1 MDSSGT
7 GYVSDFCNETLLLLL
22 LLLFK
27 QILSNV
33 TTGFLAG
40 HVINAV
46 GESEILNCNIECA
59 FLLSYLR
66 IQYYADPVSIR
77 PLS

>member
-33 TTGFLAG
+33 IILFLAG
-40 HVINAV
+40 YVINAV
-46 GESEILNCNIECA
+46 GESDILNCSMGCA
-59 FLLSYLR
+59 C
-66 IQYYADPVSIR
+66 SIIIFTHSI
-77 PLS
+77 LC

>member
-7 GYVSDFCNETLLLLL
+7 GYVSGFFNETLLLLLL

-33 TTGFLAG
+33 TTGCLAVY
-40 HVINAV
+40 VINAV
-46 GESEILNCNIECA
+46 DESEI
-59 FLLSYLR
+59 
-66 IQYYADPVSIR
+66 
-77 PLS
+77 